1 MSLEASP
8 RSATGSPKAFDARRV
23 REEFPILHRLVRGKP
38 LVYLDNAATSQ
49 KPRAVLDAMD
59 RFYRQSNSN
68 VHRGVHLLS
77 QEATLA
83 MERARATVR
92 RFLRAASEKEIVFV
106 RGTTEAVN
114 LVAQSWGRR
123 HVGKGDEILLT
134 TMEHHSNIVPWQL
147 LAAETGAIVR
157 VVPIDDAGA
166 LDLDAFASLLSP
178 RTKIVAVTHVSNA
191 LGTVNPVKEIV
202 AAAHRVGAVV
212 LVDGAQAVPHLT
224 VDVAAIDAD
233 FYAFSGHKVYGPTGI
248 GVLYAKH
255 RLLEAMPPWQGG
267 GDMIR
272 TVSFSGSTWNDVP
285 WKFEA
290 GTPDVA
296 GAIGLGAALEWL
308 EALGR
313 EAVAAHESDLLA
325 YGTRRLAAVPGLAL
339 VGTAPHKAGV
349 LSFTME
355 EVHPHDVGTLLDLEG
370 VAVRTGHHCAQ
381 PVMERFGIPATT
393 RASLAAY
400 NVREDL
406 DALVEGLGR
415 VREKFPL

>member
-1 MSLEASP
+1 VSLEASP
-8 RSATGSPKAFDARRV
+8 RPAAAGAAAFDARRV
-23 REEFPILHRLVRGKP
+23 REEFPILRRTVRGRP
-38 LVYLDNAATSQ
+38 LVYLDSAATSQ
-49 KPRAVLDAMD
+49 KPRAVLEAMD
-59 RFYRQSNSN
+59 RFYRHSNSN

-83 MERARATVR
+83 MEAARDTVR

-106 RGTTEAVN
+106 RGTTEAIN

-123 HVGKGDEILLT
+123 HVGEGDEILLT

-147 LAAETGAIVR
+147 LAAETGAVVR

-166 LDLDAFASLLSP
+166 LDLDAFAALLSP
-178 RTKIVAVTHVSNA
+178 RTKVVAVTHVSNA
-191 LGTVNPVKEIV
+191 LGTVNPVREIA
-202 AAAHRVGAVV
+202 AAAHRAGAVV
-212 LVDGAQAVPHLT
+212 VVDGAQAVPHLE
-224 VDVAAIDAD
+224 VDVAGIDAD

-248 GVLYAKH
+248 GVLYGKR
-255 RLLEAMPPWQGG
+255 RLLEEMPPWQGG

-272 TVSFSGSTWNDVP
+272 TVSFAGSTWNDLP

-308 EALGR
+308 LALGVG
-313 EAVAAHESDLLA
+313 AAAAHEADLLA
-325 YGTRRLAAVPGLAL
+325 HGTRRLLEVPGLAL
-339 VGTAPHKAGV
+339 VGTAPSKAGV
-349 LSFTME
+349 LSFTMDG
-355 EVHPHDVGTLLDLEG
+355 VHPHDVGTLLDLEG

-381 PVMERFGIPATT
+381 PVMERFGIPATS
-393 RASLAAY
+393 RASLAVY
-400 NVREDL
+400 NLREDL
-406 DALVEGLGR
+406 DALVEGLAR